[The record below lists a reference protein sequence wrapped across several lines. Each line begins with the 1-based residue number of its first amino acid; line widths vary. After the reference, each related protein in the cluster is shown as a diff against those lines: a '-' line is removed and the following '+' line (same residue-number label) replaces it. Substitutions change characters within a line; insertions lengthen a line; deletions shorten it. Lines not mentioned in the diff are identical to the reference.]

1 MKKRIIRTSTLSL
14 ALLFAGAT
22 ISFAQEKSPS
32 AKDTTSAL
40 EPAAAVAQPAAA
52 PEAKSAQP
60 SEAEMMKQMMELG
73 KPGEN
78 HKLLSDMAGTWT
90 YTVKM
95 WMNPSAPPTSSTGS
109 AVIKSIMDG
118 RYFVGDF
125 NGKMQMPGADGKMKD
140 MPFK

>member
-1 MKKRIIRTSTLSL
+1 MKKRITRTSTLLL

-40 EPAAAVAQPAAA
+40 EPAAAAAVAEPAAESKLTTAAA
-52 PEAKSAQP
+52 PQAKSAQP

-78 HKLLSDMAGTWT
+78 HKLLSDMAGTW
-90 YTVKM
+90 VNWK
-95 WMNPSAPPTSSTGS
+95 
-109 AVIKSIMDG
+109 
-118 RYFVGDF
+118 
-125 NGKMQMPGADGKMKD
+125 
-140 MPFK
+140 